1 MPPYESATLH
11 CPNGQVIIRMLR
23 GLLLKIFWQFVTL
36 LRDNRRNSLN
46 DMSPRS
52 LLFSSNEE
60 TSRQLRQALIELEF
74 HVEHCPEIF
83 SAVEKLTSHT
93 FDVIAVD
100 WDEGAEASFLLK
112 TARELKSN
120 QNAVTVAVIN
130 DDASFPAAVFGVNVV
145 LRKPVLSDEIKY
157 SLLTC
162 DEFLAGMRTWLAHGE
177 ATSVSHSAF
186 SPEEIRQQADD
197 RAPELPAADLSSP
210 ISNSE
215 PSDDPSY
222 DDVETG
228 LFNQS
233 GIQSL
238 FHSTRKVR
246 TARKPHDISR
256 FVLVAA
262 ASVTFLAAGYA
273 FSQPTGQN
281 PVALALVKTY
291 DRATR
296 WIHKP
301 DADDVEEAN
310 AGDEDSGD
318 YNPEHSPRNGRI
330 TKIRITPAR
339 GGATAA
345 ANTAELIT
353 ASAQT
358 QSEPAQNQP
367 SPLTQGL
374 RVPES
379 LTSPALQHGAEK
391 ADAEMSVPFRLS
403 GMLQPVSLTQD
414 LAEKLLLE
422 KVVPSYPVQAVQAR
436 LQGPVVLQAW
446 IGTDGAIRDLK
457 LVHGSLL
464 LGKAACDAVKRWRYK
479 PYVLNGQAVEAQTFV
494 TVDFRLPSEME
505 PIQR

>member
-1 MPPYESATLH
+1 
-11 CPNGQVIIRMLR
+11 
-23 GLLLKIFWQFVTL
+23 
-36 LRDNRRNSLN
+36 
-46 DMSPRS
+46 MSPRS

-60 TSRQLRQALIELEF
+60 TSRQLKQALIELEL

-83 SAVEKLTSHT
+83 SAVERLTSHR

-120 QNAVTVAVIN
+120 QNAVTVAVVN

-162 DEFLAGMRTWLAHGE
+162 DEFLASMRTWLAPSE
-177 ATSVSHSAF
+177 ATTEGHATKALEENRPQAIEFATKPLAIELPSPVSNFESSESVS
-186 SPEEIRQQADD
+186 
-197 RAPELPAADLSSP
+197 
-210 ISNSE
+210 
-215 PSDDPSY
+215 Y
-222 DDVETG
+222 GDVETG

-246 TARKPHDISR
+246 PARKSHDISR

-273 FSQPTGQN
+273 FSQPTGHN

-301 DADDVEEAN
+301 DPDDVEEAN
-310 AGDEDSGD
+310 AGDDGD
-318 YNPEHSPRNGRI
+318 YSPEHAPRNGRI
-330 TKIRITPAR
+330 SKIRITPAR
-339 GGATAA
+339 HGAETNPA
-345 ANTAELIT
+345 LLQ
-353 ASAQT
+353 ASVET
-358 QSEPAQNQP
+358 SSEPNQNQ
-367 SPLTQGL
+367 STPLTRAL
-374 RVPES
+374 RIPDS
-379 LTSPALQHGAEK
+379 LKSPALEHGAEK
-391 ADAEMSVPFRLS
+391 AVTEMSVPSRLS
-403 GMLQPVSLTQD
+403 GMLEPVSLTQD

-494 TVDFRLPSEME
+494 TVDFRLPSEMD
-505 PIQR
+505 PVQR

>member
-1 MPPYESATLH
+1 MLLC

-23 GLLLKIFWQFVTL
+23 GLPPKIFWQFVTL
-36 LRDNRRNSLN
+36 LRDSQRNSLG

-60 TSRQLRQALIELEF
+60 TSRQLKQALIELEL

-83 SAVEKLTSHT
+83 SAVEKLTSHR

-120 QNAVTVAVIN
+120 QNAVTVAIIN

-162 DEFLAGMRTWLAHGE
+162 DAFLASMRTWLAPTE
-177 ATSVSHSAF
+177 MATEGHATKA
-186 SPEEIRQQADD
+186 PEENRLQAIEFA
-197 RAPELPAADLSSP
+197 REPLAIEQPSP
-210 ISNSE
+210 ISNFE
-215 PSDDPSY
+215 PSDDLSCG
-222 DDVETG
+222 DVETG
-228 LFNQS
+228 LFGQS
-233 GIQSL
+233 SIQSL

-246 TARKPHDISR
+246 TARKQHDISR

-273 FSQPTGQN
+273 FSQPTGHN

-301 DADDVEEAN
+301 DPDDAEEAN
-310 AGDEDSGD
+310 AGDDGD
-318 YNPEHSPRNGRI
+318 YNPQHAPRNGRI

-339 GGATAA
+339 RSAETAP
-345 ANTAELIT
+345 AELLQ
-353 ASAQT
+353 ASAPT
-358 QSEPAQNQP
+358 PSEASQNQAP
-367 SPLTQGL
+367 GVTQKL
-374 RVPES
+374 RIPDS
-379 LTSPALQHGAEK
+379 LKSPALEHGAEK
-391 ADAEMSVPFRLS
+391 AVAEMSVPSRLS

-505 PIQR
+505 AVQR

>member
-1 MPPYESATLH
+1 
-11 CPNGQVIIRMLR
+11 
-23 GLLLKIFWQFVTL
+23 
-36 LRDNRRNSLN
+36 
-46 DMSPRS
+46 MSPRS

-60 TSRQLRQALIELEF
+60 TSRQLRQALIELEL

-120 QNAVTVAVIN
+120 QNAVTVAIVN

-162 DEFLAGMRTWLAHGE
+162 DEFLAGMRTWLAPGE
-177 ATSVSHSAF
+177 ATAANPATL
-186 SPEEIRQQADD
+186 SPEANQRRPAA
-197 RAPELPAADLSSP
+197 RFAPEPPAADPTGPSPVANPEPLDDLS
-210 ISNSE
+210 
-215 PSDDPSY
+215 Y
-222 DDVETG
+222 GDVETG
-228 LFNQS
+228 LFGQS

-246 TARKPHDISR
+246 TPRKPHDISR
-256 FVLVAA
+256 FILVAA

-273 FSQPTGQN
+273 FSQPTAQN

-301 DADDVEEAN
+301 DPDDAEEAN

-318 YNPEHSPRNGRI
+318 YNPSKPPRNGRI

-339 GGATAA
+339 RGTVAET
-345 ANTAELIT
+345 NTAELMR
-353 ASAQT
+353 ASAET
-358 QSEPAQNQP
+358 QPEPAEK
-367 SPLTQGL
+367 SSDLTRAL

-379 LTSPALQHGAEK
+379 LKSPALEHGAEN
-391 ADAEMSVPFRLS
+391 AVAEMSVPSRLS
-403 GMLQPVSLTQD
+403 GMLQPVNLTQD

-422 KVVPSYPVQAVQAR
+422 KVMPSYPVQAVQER

-446 IGTDGAIRDLK
+446 IGRDGAIRDLK
-457 LVHGSLL
+457 LVRGSLL

-505 PIQR
+505 AVQR

>member
-1 MPPYESATLH
+1 
-11 CPNGQVIIRMLR
+11 
-23 GLLLKIFWQFVTL
+23 
-36 LRDNRRNSLN
+36 
-46 DMSPRS
+46 MSPRS

-60 TSRQLRQALIELEF
+60 TSRQLRQALIELEL

-120 QNAVTVAVIN
+120 QNAVTVAIIN

-162 DEFLAGMRTWLAHGE
+162 DEFLAGMRTWLAPGE
-177 ATSVSHSAF
+177 ATANPATL
-186 SPEEIRQQADD
+186 SPEANQLRPAA
-197 RAPELPAADLSSP
+197 RFAPEPPTAETTGPSP
-210 ISNSE
+210 VATPE
-215 PSDDPSY
+215 PSDDLSY
-222 DDVETG
+222 GDIEAG
-228 LFNQS
+228 LFGQS

-246 TARKPHDISR
+246 AARKPHDISR

-273 FSQPTGQN
+273 FSQPTAQN

-301 DADDVEEAN
+301 DSVDAEEAN

-318 YNPEHSPRNGRI
+318 YNPSNPPRNGRI

-339 GGATAA
+339 RGAVVET
-345 ANTAELIT
+345 NTAELMQ
-353 ASAQT
+353 ASAET
-358 QSEPAQNQP
+358 QSEPAENQ
-367 SPLTQGL
+367 SRALTL

-379 LTSPALQHGAEK
+379 LKSPALEHGAEN
-391 ADAEMSVPFRLS
+391 AVAELSVPSRLS
-403 GMLQPVSLTQD
+403 GMLQPVNLTQD

-422 KVVPSYPVQAVQAR
+422 KVMPSYPVQAVQER

-446 IGTDGAIRDLK
+446 IGRDGAIRDLK
-457 LVHGSLL
+457 LVRGSLL

-505 PIQR
+505 AVQR

>member
-1 MPPYESATLH
+1 
-11 CPNGQVIIRMLR
+11 
-23 GLLLKIFWQFVTL
+23 
-36 LRDNRRNSLN
+36 
-46 DMSPRS
+46 MSPRS

-60 TSRQLRQALIELEF
+60 TSRQLRQALIELELQ
-74 HVEHCPEIF
+74 VEHCPEIF

-120 QNAVTVAVIN
+120 QNAVTVAIIN

-162 DEFLAGMRTWLAHGE
+162 DEFLAGMRTWLARSE
-177 ATSVSHSAF
+177 ASSPVYTEVV
-186 SPEEIRQQADD
+186 PEEN
-197 RAPELPAADLSSP
+197 RAWPTQTAKIAAKSSP
-210 ISNSE
+210 VESSRPSPVANSE
-215 PSDDPSY
+215 AAEDNSHG
-222 DDVETG
+222 DVELG

-233 GIQSL
+233 SIQGL
-238 FHSTRKVR
+238 FHSPRKVR
-246 TARKPHDISR
+246 AARKPHDISR

-291 DRATR
+291 DHAVQRASK

-301 DADDVEEAN
+301 ADDDDGDGN
-310 AGDEDSGD
+310 AGDEVASD
-318 YNPEHSPRNGRI
+318 YNPSTPPRNGRI
-330 TKIRITPAR
+330 SKIRIVPAR
-339 GGATAA
+339 REVTAGTNGA
-345 ANTAELIT
+345 EMMQ
-353 ASAQT
+353 ASHEAQ
-358 QSEPAQNQP
+358 SGPADNQP
-367 SPLTQGL
+367 SPHTSLL
-374 RVPES
+374 RVPDS
-379 LTSPALQHGAEK
+379 LKSPALEHGAEN
-391 ADAEMSVPFRLS
+391 AVAGMSVPQRFS
-403 GMLQPVSLTQD
+403 GMLQPVNLTQD
-414 LAEKLLLE
+414 LADKLLLE
-422 KVVPSYPVQAVQAR
+422 KVMPSYPVQAVQAR

-457 LVHGSLL
+457 LVRGSLL

-479 PYVLNGQAVEAQTFV
+479 PYLLNGQAVEAQTFV
-494 TVDFRLPSEME
+494 TVDFRLPSEMD
-505 PIQR
+505 PVQR